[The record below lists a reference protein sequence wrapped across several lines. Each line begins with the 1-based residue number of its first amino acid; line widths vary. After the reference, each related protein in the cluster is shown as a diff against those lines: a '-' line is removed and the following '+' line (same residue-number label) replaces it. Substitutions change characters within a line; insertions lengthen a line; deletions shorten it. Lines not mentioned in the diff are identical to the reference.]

1 TPALP
6 DAPALPVTPALPDA
20 PALPAT
26 PALPP
31 ASALPVA
38 FKDGKAVKGPLD
50 IEADALA
57 ALQKS
62 VDTLLTAVTS
72 GDVANVVPAVTGVLT
87 SLVGFVA
94 ATLLGGGLPAPD
106 LAGLPPL
113 PKLPVEVPPLPV
125 PVPPLPLPVR

>member
-1 TPALP
+1 MGL
-6 DAPALPVTPALPDA
+6 
-20 PALPAT
+20 
-26 PALPP
+26 
-31 ASALPVA
+31 
-38 FKDGKAVKGPLD
+38 KNGKAGPLD
-50 IEADALA
+50 IKADALA

-72 GDVANVVPAVTGVLT
+72 GDVANVAPAVTGVVT